1 MDTHKPTEGQIWVLH
16 HNKDRIIKI
25 LVCDDEAGLVLGYED
40 VGPHK
45 SLNRRPIS
53 YLTLRECWAI
63 AGSKAAKK
71 KVDESN
77 LCAMVRGAVYRMRY
91 PSDAERGRLVRL
103 MQWDDEVIPGGG
115 KGYEDHG
122 ADMKM
127 QKDLSVYQF
136 RRKWEMVCYRVDEI
150 ADYLIADRPLV
161 RNEHLSRGRPPA
173 GHTHQERDVVAV
185 LRKKLEATQ
194 EDLDATKKVVVELV
208 RRVQQLEVAA
218 AGNVIPMAGR
228 SKKAK

>member
-1 MDTHKPTEGQIWVLH
+1 MDTIKPAEKQLWVFA

-25 LVCDDEAGLVLGYED
+25 MVLDDVGESVLTYKD

-53 YLTLRECWAI
+53 YTTLRECWYL
-63 AGSKAAKK
+63 AGTKKPK
-71 KVDESN
+71 KVAENN
-77 LCAMVRGAVYRMRY
+77 LCEMIRNAVYRMRY
-91 PSDAERGRLVRL
+91 PSDADRGRLVCL
-103 MQWDDEVIPGGG
+103 KQWDDEVIPGGG

-136 RRKWEMVCYRVDEI
+136 RRKWELVCYSVDDI

-161 RNEHLSRGRPPA
+161 RNEHLTRGRPST
-173 GHTHQERDVVAV
+173 GHTHRDRDEMSE
-185 LRKKLEATQ
+185 LRKQLKQTRSDLDEAKKLVASLVARVELLEAT
-194 EDLDATKKVVVELV
+194 
-208 RRVQQLEVAA
+208 A
-218 AGNVIPMAGR
+218 AGNVIPMASR
-228 SKKAK
+228 RKKAK